1 MNEPPVFSLDNI
13 VKIYESGD
21 EKLRVLDGASVTLQE
36 GEIVAL
42 IAPSGTGKS
51 TLLHIAGLLERPD
64 AGRIAIAGRDV
75 TRFSDAERSALR
87 RDEIGFVYQFHHLLA
102 EFTALENVVLPQR
115 IGRIPASIARK
126 NAADLLAQFG
136 LSHRQDHL
144 PGRLS
149 GGEKQRVAI
158 ARALANHPKI
168 ILADEPTGNLDG
180 KTSDLVFD
188 NLLEVVRK
196 ARATALIAT
205 HNEALARRM
214 DRVIALQEVMTCR
227 PE

>member
-1 MNEPPVFSLDNI
+1 MNDQSVLSLHDV
-13 VKIYESGD
+13 VKIYQSG
-21 EKLRVLDGASVTLQE
+21 EEELRVLDGASLTLQE

-64 AGRIAIAGRDV
+64 EGRIEIAGRDV
-75 TRFSDAERSALR
+75 TRFPDVERSALR
-87 RDEIGFVYQFHHLLA
+87 RGEIGFVYQFHHLLA
-102 EFTALENVVLPQR
+102 EFSALENVVLPQR
-115 IGRIPASIARK
+115 IGGIPMQIARH

-158 ARALANHPKI
+158 ARALANRPKI

-196 ARATALIAT
+196 ARAAALIAT
-205 HNEALARRM
+205 HNDALARRM
-214 DRVIALQEVMTCR
+214 DRVIALQDGKLR
-227 PE
+227 SL

>member
-1 MNEPPVFSLDNI
+1 MNEPPVFSLSNI

-214 DRVIALQEVMTCR
+214 DRVIALQDGKLLTV
-227 PE
+227 

>member
-1 MNEPPVFSLDNI
+1 MSEPPVFSLSNI

-21 EKLRVLDGASVTLQE
+21 EKLRVLDGASITLQE

-64 AGRIAIAGRDV
+64 AGQIAIAGRDV
-75 TRFSDAERSALR
+75 TRFSDAEHSTLR

-115 IGRIPASIARK
+115 IGRVPASVARR

-196 ARATALIAT
+196 ARATALIVT
-205 HNEALARRM
+205 HNETLARRM
-214 DRVIALQEVMTCR
+214 DRVIALKDGKLQTV
-227 PE
+227 

>member
-64 AGRIAIAGRDV
+64 AGRIAITRRDV

-115 IGRIPASIARK
+115 IGRVPASIALK

-196 ARATALIAT
+196 AHATALIAT

-214 DRVIALQEVMTCR
+214 DRVIILRDGKLHSV
-227 PE
+227 

>member
-1 MNEPPVFSLDNI
+1 MNEPPVFSLSNI

-136 LSHRQDHL
+136 LSHRQEHL

-214 DRVIALQEVMTCR
+214 DRVIALQDGKLHTV
-227 PE
+227 

>member
-1 MNEPPVFSLDNI
+1 MNEPPVFSLANI

-21 EKLRVLDGASVTLQE
+21 EKLRVLNGASVTLQE

-115 IGRIPASIARK
+115 IGRIPALIARK
-126 NAADLLAQFG
+126 NAVDLLAQFG
-136 LSHRQDHL
+136 LSHRQEHL

-188 NLLEVVRK
+188 KLLEVVRR

-214 DRVIALQEVMTCR
+214 DRVMILRDGTLHSA
-227 PE
+227 